1 MAYQGYLIK
10 VGSYTIPLNMIAYD
24 TYKVLMSTQDL
35 DSFRDADGELHRTV
49 LLHKLCKVEFETKN
63 MLTNTQFATLMS
75 NISANYIDANEKKVS
90 AMFYVPEIDD
100 YVTAYMYIP
109 DITPQINTVINNVIK
124 YDQIRL
130 AFIGY

>member
-35 DSFRDADGELHRTV
+35 DSYRDADGVLHRNA
-49 LLHKLCKVEFETKN
+49 LSHKAYKVEFETKN
-63 MLTNTQFATLMS
+63 MLTNAQFATLMS
-75 NISANYIDANEKKVS
+75 NIRANYIDANEKKVS

-100 YVTAYMYIP
+100 YVTAYMYVP